1 MWGKGKAEG
10 RAEVLPK
17 GGGSPCPLWKNDSN
31 DLGGNT
37 HFSICTQQSWSFV
50 KKKWGVGGGLSRD
63 FRDQG
68 QSLFT
73 LGKRNRTREAVY
85 VGGKDPTQQS
95 GTDPSKET
103 AQDRAWKKTK
113 NRQYCQHLP

>member
-1 MWGKGKAEG
+1 MAIHTFLYVHSRAGVLLRKSGEWEG
-10 RAEVLPK
+10 AFP
-17 GGGSPCPLWKNDSN
+17 
-31 DLGGNT
+31 
-37 HFSICTQQSWSFV
+37 
-50 KKKWGVGGGLSRD
+50 D

-68 QSLFT
+68 QSLFP
-73 LGKRNRTREAVY
+73 LGKGRNRTREAVY